1 MPAQVVHRFD
11 PGLTFLSSNPLP
23 NAFNPATNE
32 LTFSPVNAAPAYP
45 KNINIQLQVPTTMLL
60 GSSLLSVDTISCA
73 IPDDFP
79 VNNWVNISETV
90 VGPYDPNYISV
101 NPKGL
106 GPEGYIT
113 AANPELEYEIHFQ
126 NLGTYLAQ
134 NVVVTDT
141 IDASVDIASFQYL
154 TSSHSCQISVDA
166 NRLMTFTFSNI
177 NLPDSTSDPLG
188 SNGFVR
194 FKFNQQPNLPV
205 ETIITATAAI
215 YFDYNPPVIT
225 NMARNEI
232 ALPTGLKEENF
243 EFSMRPNPASD
254 FVNIQLVEGGIHQ
267 LILSDI
273 SGKQLMKM
281 NASGS
286 VKMDVSSLPSGV
298 YLVEITGS
306 TSRKVQ
312 KLMVTRE

>member
-1 MPAQVVHRFD
+1 
-11 PGLTFLSSNPLP
+11 
-23 NAFNPATNE
+23 
-32 LTFSPVNAAPAYP
+32 
-45 KNINIQLQVPTTMLL
+45 
-60 GSSLLSVDTISCA
+60 
-73 IPDDFP
+73 
-79 VNNWVNISETV
+79 
-90 VGPYDPNYISV
+90 
-101 NPKGL
+101 
-106 GPEGYIT
+106 
-113 AANPELEYEIHFQ
+113 
-126 NLGTYLAQ
+126 
-134 NVVVTDT
+134 
-141 IDASVDIASFQYL
+141 
-154 TSSHSCQISVDA
+154 
-166 NRLMTFTFSNI
+166 
-177 NLPDSTSDPLG
+177 
-188 SNGFVR
+188 
-194 FKFNQQPNLPV
+194 
-205 ETIITATAAI
+205 
-215 YFDYNPPVIT
+215 
-225 NMARNEI
+225 MARNEI

>member
-1 MPAQVVHRFD
+1 
-11 PGLTFLSSNPLP
+11 
-23 NAFNPATNE
+23 
-32 LTFSPVNAAPAYP
+32 
-45 KNINIQLQVPTTMLL
+45 
-60 GSSLLSVDTISCA
+60 
-73 IPDDFP
+73 
-79 VNNWVNISETV
+79 
-90 VGPYDPNYISV
+90 
-101 NPKGL
+101 
-106 GPEGYIT
+106 
-113 AANPELEYEIHFQ
+113 
-126 NLGTYLAQ
+126 
-134 NVVVTDT
+134 
-141 IDASVDIASFQYL
+141 
-154 TSSHSCQISVDA
+154 
-166 NRLMTFTFSNI
+166 MTFTFSNI

-205 ETIITATAAI
+205 GTIITATAAM

-286 VKMDVSSLPSGV
+286 VKMDVSSLPCGV
-298 YLVEITGS
+298 YLVEITEN
-306 TSRKVQ
+306 TSRKVL